1 MNRLYVD
8 EGFQSKLDQCTS
20 RTELCDANG
29 RVLGIYIPDA
39 ERERRIYERVRAA
52 MTPADVEELE
62 RRSLE
67 PGGFTTAE
75 VMQQLRALEAKH
87 AQ

>member
-8 EGFQSKLDQCTS
+8 ENFQSRLDKCTA

-39 ERERRIYERVRAA
+39 GREHRIYERARSAI
-52 MTPADVEELE
+52 TPAMVEELE
-62 RRSLE
+62 RRSQE
-67 PGGFTTAE
+67 PGEFTTE
-75 VMQQLRALEAKH
+75 QVMQRLRELEAKH
-87 AQ
+87 AT